1 VAKGIPA
8 ICDIL
13 VSTDDPAIAIVAR
26 NAGAL
31 APWLRPADLATD
43 TASSVDVCLH
53 ALKWYE
59 EQHGGIDGLLLLQP
73 TSPFRSK
80 DVVLRGIE
88 LFRSQSQRAVIGVSP
103 AKSHP
108 MWCFEIKGG
117 VMRPFVENVDFRLR
131 SQDLPPAYVDNGA
144 FYLIAPE
151 ALRRQR
157 SFYSDTNQ
165 ALIMDGLE
173 EGIDIDTE
181 QDWKLAES
189 ALGAQESPIPLHST
203 QYVPAD

>member
-1 VAKGIPA
+1 
-8 ICDIL
+8 
-13 VSTDDPAIAIVAR
+13 
-26 NAGAL
+26 
-31 APWLRPADLATD
+31 
-43 TASSVDVCLH
+43 
-53 ALKWYE
+53 
-59 EQHGGIDGLLLLQP
+59 
-73 TSPFRSK
+73 
-80 DVVLRGIE
+80 
-88 LFRSQSQRAVIGVSP
+88 
-103 AKSHP
+103 
-108 MWCFEIKGG
+108 
-117 VMRPFVENVDFRLR
+117 MRPFVENVDFRLR

-181 QDWKLAES
+181 QDWKLAEA